1 MRSHTIEEKHMTQR
15 TFDYITAA
23 TDFYRELDANVSEVF
38 ERRFTPDAVFAF
50 NNLDPVTGRDAIG
63 KFIGDWKANFKSVT
77 HEIIETTV
85 DPVKQII
92 GVEVIVAYAFTD
104 GKVVELKGCSFLG
117 FTDDRIN
124 SYRVYVDT
132 TALA

>member
-1 MRSHTIEEKHMTQR
+1 MTQT
-15 TFDYITAA
+15 TFDYTAAA
-23 TDFYRELDANVSEVF
+23 TDFYRELDANDPGVF
-38 ERRFTPDAVFAF
+38 DRRLTTDAEFVF

-63 KFIGDWKANFKSVT
+63 KFIGDWKANFTSVT

-92 GVEVIVAYAFTD
+92 GVEVVVAYTFTD
-104 GKVVELKGCSFLG
+104 GKIVKLNGCSFLA